1 MADLLERASRLI
13 QSEGFI
19 GAHSFI
25 FLTRYAALQGD
36 RALLRTIGDS
46 LEELSTLPE
55 SAALAYAYAEYFE
68 AAKGGFCPAAA
79 EFLLTRASEED
90 PMLLPALAKC
100 SRVFENTDLLERAID
115 LADEREED
123 PFAALGFLELFRAT
137 QHGEYLDRAV
147 TAADRIRREFA
158 HTFDASKAYDLD
170 QPSCNSAVALLYDE
184 IARLTQKKEW
194 FRAREVQNRFI
205 SLLADRYPASVAF
218 GLCALLADY
227 FEAKTVV
234 CAVPE
239 GTVPPEVKALLS
251 FYSPLTEIL
260 IVPAQTQKAK
270 FYLLHDGSLEE
281 ISGM

>member
-13 QSEGFI
+13 QSEGFT

-115 LADEREED
+115 LADESEED
-123 PFAALGFLELFRAT
+123 PFAALGFLELFR
-137 QHGEYLDRAV
+137 
-147 TAADRIRREFA
+147 A

-260 IVPAQTQKAK
+260 IVPAQTKKAK

-281 ISGM
+281 ISGT